1 MRILHTSDWHLGRI
15 FHGVHLTEDQ
25 AYILEQFVKLAG
37 DTKPDVILIAGDIYD
52 RAVPPPEAVK
62 LLDEV
67 LSNILLDYR
76 VPIIII
82 AGNHDSPER
91 LGFGTRLL
99 ARQGLHLIGQLT
111 GIAPILLH
119 DAHGPVY
126 FCPLPY
132 AEPSVVR
139 EKLADPEALNHQ
151 RAMYSLVN
159 RTFKMLPPNA
169 RKVAIAHAF
178 VAGGELSDSERPL
191 SVGGTGTV
199 EASCFK
205 PFHYTALGHLH
216 RSQNTGASI
225 RYAGSLMKY
234 SFSEARHKK
243 SVTLVEMDGEGNI
256 SLEEISLTPRRDVR
270 CLEGFINDILTG
282 PQQGENREDYLMVTL
297 KDTGAILDAIGKL
310 REVYPNVLHIERP
323 HLTTGGELRGPG
335 ADHRRLSETDLFSS
349 FFEQVTGA
357 PLSEE
362 QTCAFTATVEELYRK
377 EREASA

>member
-15 FHGVHLTEDQ
+15 FHGVHLTDDQ
-25 AYILEQFVKLAG
+25 AYILDQFIKLSG
-37 DTKPDVILIAGDIYD
+37 DTRPDVILIAGDIYD
-52 RAVPPPEAVK
+52 RSVPPAEAVK

-67 LSNILLDYR
+67 LSNILIDYN
-76 VPIIII
+76 VPIIMI

-99 ARQGLHLIGQLT
+99 ARQGLHLIGQLKEL
-111 GIAPILLH
+111 APVVLH

-132 AEPSVVR
+132 AEPAVVR
-139 EKLADPEALNHQ
+139 ERLADPEAMEHQ
-151 RAMYSLVN
+151 RAMYALVN
-159 RTFKMLPPNA
+159 QAVKTIPEDA

-178 VAGGELSDSERPL
+178 VAGGETSESERPL

-199 EASCFK
+199 DASCFK

-216 RSQNTGASI
+216 QAQHNGDRI
-225 RYAGSLMKY
+225 HYAGSLMKY
-234 SFSEARHKK
+234 SFSEAAHCK
-243 SVTLVEMDGEGNI
+243 SVTLVDMDGAGKTT
-256 SLEEISLTPRRDVR
+256 LEEIRLTPRRDVR
-270 CLEGFINDILTG
+270 CLEGLIHNILAG
-282 PQQGENREDYLMVTL
+282 PQNGESREDYLMVTL

-310 REVYPNVLHIERP
+310 REIYPNVLHIERP

-335 ADHRRLSETDLFSS
+335 GDHRRLSDTDLFSS

-357 PLSEE
+357 PLGKEHKS
-362 QTCAFTATVEELYRK
+362 AFIETVEQLYRK
-377 EREASA
+377 EREALE